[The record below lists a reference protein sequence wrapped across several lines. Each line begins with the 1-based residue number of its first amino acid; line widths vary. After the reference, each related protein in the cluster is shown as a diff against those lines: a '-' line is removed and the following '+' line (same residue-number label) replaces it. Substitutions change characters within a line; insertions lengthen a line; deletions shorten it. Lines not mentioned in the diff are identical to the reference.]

1 MEKTRLVDLKKKILI
16 RSSML
21 AIDSL
26 EEIFGLNTY
35 LSTDEVL
42 LEIIKK
48 ALREFENTIP
58 LIHEMRINLNQMGT
72 CYNLEPG
79 WYEIKS
85 NFTLFLDCTIAED
98 QIILVP
104 TAIPLV
110 RYFGSWPTAGA
121 YEFATDYRRPYIFLP
136 DVLGYSN
143 PEFYMRALCARPI
156 IPDFTENKEFNPDSK
171 KAAIYW
177 LNVEEGADGNY
188 FMDLCMV
195 HVLDYIR
202 QLKASVQLVAMPIE
216 ILNNVDIAYQELR
229 ARCDNYALQSSW
241 KGQLVI

>member
-1 MEKTRLVDLKKKILI
+1 
-16 RSSML
+16 ML
-21 AIDSL
+21 AISSL
-26 EEIFGLNTY
+26 EEIFGLNDY

-58 LIHEMRINLNQMGT
+58 LIHEMKLNKSQMGT
-72 CYNLEPG
+72 CYNLGPG
-79 WYEIKS
+79 WYDIKS
-85 NFTLFLDCTIAED
+85 NFTLFLDCAISED
-98 QIILVP
+98 QIVLVP
-104 TAIPLV
+104 RAIPLI
-110 RYFGSWPTAGA
+110 RYPQSWPTAGSWEYVTEYQA
-121 YEFATDYRRPYIFLP
+121 PHIFLG
-136 DVLGYSN
+136 DWWDTYAESY
-143 PEFYMRALCARPI
+143 FYLRGICARPI